1 MPNAH
6 SSDFSTSTSF
16 PTGPVRPTSIQCG
29 LWLLETGG
37 PMAAL
42 VPLLSPC
49 SPGQAIQ
56 PLGDATMRT
65 VIYAGAR
72 VLCQAWSLPAA
83 LLAHLILISSSA
95 EWGRGS
101 VSLRERVVIPS
112 HGFREIVSLIVK
124 RLAYAVILL

>member
-6 SSDFSTSTSF
+6 TSDVSTSTSS
-16 PTGPVRPTSIQCG
+16 PAGPVRTTSIQCG

-56 PLGDATMRT
+56 PLGDATMT
-65 VIYAGAR
+65 VIYAGAL
-72 VLCQAWSLPAA
+72 VLCQARRLPAA
-83 LLAHLILISSSA
+83 LLADLILISSSA

-112 HGFREIVSLIVK
+112 HGFRDISLIVK
-124 RLAYAVILL
+124 RLANAVVLL